1 MSQQDSNALNTS
13 RDDNA
18 IQDRSI
24 VEELADAKKKSMISK
39 CRLCGWNAI
48 TSKV

>member
-24 VEELADAKKKSMISK
+24 VEELADAKKEINDLKMQIMWME
-39 CRLCGWNAI
+39 RHYE
-48 TSKV
+48 